1 VADLLPATAVGAAGC
16 AGAAAMMVK
25 MFCTF
30 ETVSTTVLTIAAEAF
45 DDATKPV
52 VIARATSIA
61 ERINLRTR
69 LTPNLPVSIKD

>member
-1 VADLLPATAVGAAGC
+1 
-16 AGAAAMMVK
+16 M
-25 MFCTF
+25 F
-30 ETVSTTVLTIAAEAF
+30 ETVSTTVLTMLAEAL

-69 LTPNLPVSIKD
+69 LTPNLPVTLQE